1 MKIKKLTLRQKKA
14 VSGLL
19 FIAPWLVGF
28 LVYYVNSIFLSIKFS
43 LSKIDI
49 AESGGYSAT
58 YIGLRNF
65 KYALFEHADFNQIF
79 VDSLVDIL
87 IDVPFIIFFSL
98 FIAILLNTRFK
109 GRSLVRLIFFIPIL
123 LGSGA
128 IAEALDLA
136 TQNIQGGASAMFSDF
151 TPPSGVNVD
160 YILGVFLDLGLP
172 LGLVDYIVNLVSRIY
187 EIVRASSVQIIIFI
201 AALQSISPE
210 LYEVSKIE
218 GATAYETFW
227 KITFPMVTP
236 LILTN
241 VVYTIIDKYVT
252 SEVVNTAYDTAFT
265 TYNYGLSSAMSVL
278 STIVMCLIL
287 TVVCVLISK
296 KTFYYN

>member
-1 MKIKKLTLRQKKA
+1 
-14 VSGLL
+14 
-19 FIAPWLVGF
+19 
-28 LVYYVNSIFLSIKFS
+28 
-43 LSKIDI
+43 
-49 AESGGYSAT
+49 
-58 YIGLRNF
+58 
-65 KYALFEHADFNQIF
+65 
-79 VDSLVDIL
+79 
-87 IDVPFIIFFSL
+87 
-98 FIAILLNTRFK
+98 
-109 GRSLVRLIFFIPIL
+109 
-123 LGSGA
+123 
-128 IAEALDLA
+128 
-136 TQNIQGGASAMFSDF
+136 
-151 TPPSGVNVD
+151 VNVD

-172 LGLVDYIVNLVSRIY
+172 LGLVDYIVDLVSRIY

-265 TYNYGLSSAMSVL
+265 TYNCGLSSAMSVL